1 MVIVGIDPGIAIV
14 GYGVI
19 DYTGN
24 SFKLMEYGTIDTPA
38 GTPVA
43 KRLRMIYDSMYDL
56 LLRYKP
62 EAVAVEQLF
71 WGRNVTTGINVAHAR
86 GVILLCAEQSGVSVS
101 EYTPLQIKQ
110 AVAGYGRADKKQI
123 QNMMKIL
130 LNMNTVPKPD
140 DAADAIAVAICCA
153 HSYNFEK
160 LQKL

>member
-62 EAVAVEQLF
+62 DTVAVEQLF

-160 LQKL
+160 FQKL